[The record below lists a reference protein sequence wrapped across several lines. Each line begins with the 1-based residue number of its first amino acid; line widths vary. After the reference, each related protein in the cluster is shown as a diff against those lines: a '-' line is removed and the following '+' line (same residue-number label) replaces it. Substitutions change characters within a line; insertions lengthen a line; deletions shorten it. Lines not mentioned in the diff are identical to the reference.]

1 VDRVIKEN
9 LVITDLINN
18 VDNYKSALLEYAQ
31 AEKMPIPKYELISES
46 GPGHNRTFEVEVLI
60 GDEQLGT
67 GTGKSKKKAEQK
79 AAKEAL
85 KSIQH

>member
-1 VDRVIKEN
+1 M
-9 LVITDLINN
+9 
-18 VDNYKSALLEYAQ
+18 S
-31 AEKMPIPKYELISES
+31 IPRYELIKES

-67 GTGKSKKKAEQK
+67 GIGKSKKKAEQK

-85 KSIQH
+85 KIIES